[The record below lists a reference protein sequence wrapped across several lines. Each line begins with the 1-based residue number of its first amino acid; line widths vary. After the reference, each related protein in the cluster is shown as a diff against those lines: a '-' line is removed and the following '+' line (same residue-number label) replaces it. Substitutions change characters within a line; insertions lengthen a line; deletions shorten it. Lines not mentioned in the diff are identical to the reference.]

1 MFDKLVEL
9 LGLQGQIMGLKT
21 LISLLYNIFS
31 NRRITVFC
39 MVNYAQ
45 TSVLRPGGGTLRKG
59 RIDWWIRLVMLM
71 SYIVSVSSFALCK
84 CCGVNFTY
92 KRGISVIELMQE
104 LNLFVSTR

>member
-1 MFDKLVEL
+1 
-9 LGLQGQIMGLKT
+9 
-21 LISLLYNIFS
+21 
-31 NRRITVFC
+31 

-71 SYIVSVSSFALCK
+71 SYIVSVSSFALCN

-92 KRGISVIELMQE
+92 KHGISVIELMQE
-104 LNLFVSTR
+104 LNLFASTR